1 MHPLLFMFE
10 IVKQSKKLT
19 PQEMADDYIIRHGES
34 AYAQFATVVNF
45 LEHARVAD
53 MEYFYEVRNILK
65 EAKTSPK
72 YLYL

>member
-1 MHPLLFMFE
+1 MFE
-10 IVKQSKKLT
+10 IVKQSKRMT
-19 PQEMADDYIIRHGES
+19 PDEMAQDYIHRHRES

-45 LEHARVAD
+45 LEHAGVTD
-53 MEYFYEVRNILK
+53 MQYFYEVRNILK